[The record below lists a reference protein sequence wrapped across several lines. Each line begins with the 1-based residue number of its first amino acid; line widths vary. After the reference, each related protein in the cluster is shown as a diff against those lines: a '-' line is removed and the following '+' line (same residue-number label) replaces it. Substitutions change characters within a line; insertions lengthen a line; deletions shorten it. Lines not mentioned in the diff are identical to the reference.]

1 MDITTFCQGYWEVGQ
16 KKFANKQQALV
27 HSNITNE
34 LVHFRYFDEV
44 FENTDRTKLGQIPLN
59 LLYKQRADQLRE
71 KYDYLILYFSG
82 GADSYNILRTFL
94 DNNIKLD
101 EVCVK
106 WCMQTKHANSLVYV
120 PNNKES
126 SAYNYLSEYDLSIK
140 PVLQHLAEN
149 HKQIHIEIVDWLPN
163 VETALNFDTFNMV
176 NNWHDI
182 ELPSMVAF
190 SPNETKQ
197 VELGKKVG
205 CIYGIDKPKIFY
217 YKNDAYM
224 YFSDGAT
231 TMGVPNPINPTG
243 VEYFY
248 WTPDM
253 PNLAYEMAYKVIKWE
268 LSNYNFFNNFAVT
281 DEKRE
286 DFKKENAK
294 VTFNDT
300 YQIHEEVYRN
310 VLYTN
315 WDNRFQAK
323 KPIELDRTD
332 KHNWILKFSQLNNY
346 KDSYSFILQ
355 NYITDCNKD
364 YLVFSDN
371 GKVRYR
377 LLPSKKH
384 LVLKSY
390 KQYLN
395 WN

>member
-1 MDITTFCQGYWEVGQ
+1 
-16 KKFANKQQALV
+16 
-27 HSNITNE
+27 
-34 LVHFRYFDEV
+34 
-44 FENTDRTKLGQIPLN
+44 
-59 LLYKQRADQLRE
+59 
-71 KYDYLILYFSG
+71 
-82 GADSYNILRTFL
+82 
-94 DNNIKLD
+94 
-101 EVCVK
+101 
-106 WCMQTKHANSLVYV
+106 
-120 PNNKES
+120 
-126 SAYNYLSEYDLSIK
+126 
-140 PVLQHLAEN
+140 
-149 HKQIHIEIVDWLPN
+149 
-163 VETALNFDTFNMV
+163 
-176 NNWHDI
+176 
-182 ELPSMVAF
+182 
-190 SPNETKQ
+190 
-197 VELGKKVG
+197 
-205 CIYGIDKPKIFY
+205 
-217 YKNDAYM
+217 
-224 YFSDGAT
+224 
-231 TMGVPNPINPTG
+231 
-243 VEYFY
+243 
-248 WTPDM
+248 M